1 MAKNKYDFVVELLE
15 FKKLNSEQK
24 EKILK
29 LSVQEIRNESSKD
42 EEILKRIEEIELL
55 IKTDEKKVGNDKAN
69 DNNRKDLKNYIDPQ
83 LLYNFLKDY
92 NTDPILKTTCHQ
104 IDSNELENILE
115 FCETEV
121 YDFIKHKKLVQNRYF
136 EMMNDKNYYVHHNI
150 KNLIC
155 AYLTGKKYSGQYD
168 TWTEDKININWDTEE
183 IEKWIKINEGKIPHP
198 DGGLFLKQSE
208 IEFEI
213 KPSINTNV
221 LGQNKLRSF
230 TDVILH
236 FKHLFHLRSD
246 NSLQSIILKINKETQ
261 YWKNKIEIHIN
272 TFEFPE
278 NHEFFTN
285 VEKLVQAY
293 RHIINL
299 IIEVAKYNN
308 CEMPVVQLS
317 LQILNDGM
325 QFSIHHKNSVFKKT
339 IQDTIDKDGQSFKNL
354 INNQIN
360 GLCDFYLRADFGNKQ
375 FAEINLWNGQTK
387 KSKMLDSF
395 EGVEYILKFKK

>member
-1 MAKNKYDFVVELLE
+1 MH
-15 FKKLNSEQK
+15 
-24 EKILK
+24 ILYIYIYI
-29 LSVQEIRNESSKD
+29 Q
-42 EEILKRIEEIELL
+42 L
-55 IKTDEKKVGNDKAN
+55 I
-69 DNNRKDLKNYIDPQ
+69 
-83 LLYNFLKDY
+83 
-92 NTDPILKTTCHQ
+92 
-104 IDSNELENILE
+104 
-115 FCETEV
+115 
-121 YDFIKHKKLVQNRYF
+121 
-136 EMMNDKNYYVHHNI
+136 
-150 KNLIC
+150 
-155 AYLTGKKYSGQYD
+155 
-168 TWTEDKININWDTEE
+168 
-183 IEKWIKINEGKIPHP
+183 
-198 DGGLFLKQSE
+198 E

-230 TDVILH
+230 SDVILH

-246 NSLQSIILKINKETQ
+246 NSLRSIILKINKETQ
-261 YWKNKIEIHIN
+261 YWKNKIEININ
-272 TFEFPE
+272 TSEFPE
-278 NHEFFTN
+278 NYEFFTN

-308 CEMPVVQLS
+308 CEMPEVQLS
-317 LQILNDGM
+317 LQILSDGM

-360 GLCDFYLRADFGNKQ
+360 GLCDFYLKADFGNKQ

-387 KSKMLDSF
+387 KCKMLDSF